1 MTFPFQ
7 PERLDVAAF
16 AQARA
21 SLSARDL
28 LSIYERLTQ
37 ESIGPTPDMAVDW
50 SVQGEQRS
58 AADGVPRPALHLRAR
73 CVVPL
78 ACLRCLGELRVPL
91 EVDRHIV
98 FARDEDSA
106 AALDDASEDDVLAL
120 SGELDVREL
129 VEDELLLALPLVP
142 RHDVCPG
149 AVRLSAQD
157 ADFDAA
163 GDERPHPFAGLAALK
178 AGKPH

>member
-1 MTFPFQ
+1 M
-7 PERLDVAAF
+7 
-16 AQARA
+16 
-21 SLSARDL
+21 
-28 LSIYERLTQ
+28 
-37 ESIGPTPDMAVDW
+37 
-50 SVQGEQRS
+50 
-58 AADGVPRPALHLRAR
+58 PRPALHLRAR

-78 ACLRCLGELRVPL
+78 ACQRCLGELRVPL

>member
-58 AADGVPRPALHLRAR
+58 AADGVPRPAMHQRAR
-73 CVVPL
+73 CGVPL
-78 ACLRCLGELRVPL
+78 ACQ
-91 EVDRHIV
+91 H
-98 FARDEDSA
+98 
-106 AALDDASEDDVLAL
+106 
-120 SGELDVREL
+120 
-129 VEDELLLALPLVP
+129 
-142 RHDVCPG
+142 
-149 AVRLSAQD
+149 
-157 ADFDAA
+157 
-163 GDERPHPFAGLAALK
+163 
-178 AGKPH
+178 

>member
-1 MTFPFQ
+1 MPAPALPQIDPGRCTGCGWC
-7 PERLDVAAF
+7 VAACPPHVL
-16 AQARA
+16 
-21 SLSARDL
+21 SLHAGAGRK
-28 LSIYERLTQ
+28 
-37 ESIGPTPDMAVDW
+37 
-50 SVQGEQRS
+50 
-58 AADGVPRPALHLRAR
+58 
-73 CVVPL
+73 
-78 ACLRCLGELRVPL
+78 
-91 EVDRHIV
+91 
-98 FARDEDSA
+98 A